1 MPKGQMKHKKELPIV
16 FQDELVVVANRQQ
29 ALIWVSGGEGRT
41 RQPEQLDGIVS
52 HHEQK
57 VE

>member
-1 MPKGQMKHKKELPIV
+1 MKHKRELPIV
-16 FQDELVVVANRQQ
+16 FQDELVVVGNRQQ
-29 ALIWVSGGEGRT
+29 ALIWVSGAQGRT
-41 RQPEQLDGIVS
+41 RQPEQLDRIVS